1 VHGELL
7 RLFQLVVDP
16 QMGAADGLCLHRRR
30 RGHVRPV
37 RRLRRSPEA
46 RLSMLV
52 AGLYIAATVAV
63 TLYMLAALL
72 RPEDF

>member
-1 VHGELL
+1 MRRGPIGSAP
-7 RLFQLVVDP
+7 DI
-16 QMGAADGLCLHRRR
+16 GASDGPRLHRRW

-37 RRLRRSPEA
+37 RPLCRPLEA

-63 TLYMLAALL
+63 TVYMLVALL